1 MRRVECLCA
10 AVALILMAAPGQ
22 AAERPDDPALAKV
35 FSLMNKARAKP
46 QMCGSKLRPPAKRL
60 RYDAD
65 LSVAAQL
72 HAGDMAANN
81 YFSHD
86 SLDGRTFI
94 DRIAATSFE
103 GAPAGENLAS
113 GQQTP
118 AEAIQAW
125 LESPPHCRNLMAKKF
140 DAVGLG
146 LALFHDPQ
154 YSTPTTYWVQDFGY
168 LD

>member
-1 MRRVECLCA
+1 MRRVESICA
-10 AVALILMAAPGQ
+10 AVALVLMAAPVQ
-22 AAERPDDPALAKV
+22 AAPHPDDPTLARV
-35 FSLMNKARAKP
+35 FSLVNKKRAKP

-72 HAGDMAANN
+72 HAEDMAVNN

-86 SLDGRTFI
+86 SLDGRTFV
-94 DRIAATSFE
+94 DRIAATTFE
-103 GAPAGENLAS
+103 GDPAGENLAS

-118 AEAIQAW
+118 TEVVQAW
-125 LESPPHCRNLMAKKF
+125 LDSPPHCRNLMAKRF

-146 LALFHDPQ
+146 LAMFYDPQ
-154 YSTPTTYWVQDFGY
+154 YSDPITYWVQDFGY
-168 LD
+168 DD